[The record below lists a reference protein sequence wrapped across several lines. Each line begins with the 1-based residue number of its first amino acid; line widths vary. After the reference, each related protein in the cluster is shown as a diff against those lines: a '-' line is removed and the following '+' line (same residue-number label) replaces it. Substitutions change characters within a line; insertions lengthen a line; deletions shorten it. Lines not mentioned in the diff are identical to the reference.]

1 MSDLQSRIA
10 DRAFDANG
18 LLWNALIT
26 ANSVFVA
33 GSVAMAASDSVRA
46 LYAWVAVMVLG
57 SAAIVLLV
65 ANFRVV
71 RNTYDLIGQTGAGL
85 REPDPNDT
93 ATLLLK
99 RKRLRRSENFALA
112 FTVAGFLSGIVGMLM
127 ARE

>member
-1 MSDLQSRIA
+1 MSDLHSRIA

-33 GSVAMAASDSVRA
+33 GAVAMAASDSVRA
-46 LYAWVAVMVLG
+46 FYAWVAVMVLG
-57 SAAIVLLV
+57 SLAIILLV
-65 ANFRVV
+65 INFRAM

-93 ATLLLK
+93 ATLIAR
-99 RKRLRRSENFALA
+99 RKRLRRRESAALA

-127 ARE
+127 ARK